1 MKAKRQII
9 SYQDMHIDVEK
20 VTLLSTSE
28 YIAWRDAILPIHE
41 CWWLRSR
48 GISQVYA
55 MDVWYDGSLSE
66 HVVEDYNGCVRPA
79 LRILTKAFSNL
90 DIGDK
95 VELVGLMWT
104 KIAANVLLCDKTV
117 GRTCFRKDWKADD
130 ANDYKTSDIKK
141 WLENWAKEV
150 GLIEA

>member
-79 LRILTKAFSNL
+79 LRMFCCVIKLLGGHASEKTGKQTTRMITKHLT
-90 DIGDK
+90 
-95 VELVGLMWT
+95 
-104 KIAANVLLCDKTV
+104 
-117 GRTCFRKDWKADD
+117 
-130 ANDYKTSDIKK
+130 
-141 WLENWAKEV
+141 
-150 GLIEA
+150 